1 MAEKKRSRK
10 ELEKEGWVKQ
20 TTIGEPRLSEI
31 VELYKSLGYEVRL
44 EPAKLDELD
53 EECRRCYEG
62 EIDEV
67 KTVYIRKKN
76 RLVS

>member
-1 MAEKKRSRK
+1 MAERKGLKAK
-10 ELEKEGWVKQ
+10 ELGKAGWAKQ

-31 VELYKSLGYEVRL
+31 VKLYKSLGYEVRL
-44 EPAKLDELD
+44 EPVRLDELD

-67 KTVYIRKKN
+67 KTVYVRKRK
-76 RLVS
+76 

>member
-1 MAEKKRSRK
+1 MPKAERKK
-10 ELEKEGWVKQ
+10 LEEEGWVKQ

-44 EPAKLDELD
+44 EPVKLSELD

-67 KTVYIRKKN
+67 KTVYVKKKK
-76 RLVS
+76 